1 MRDSMKRLLT
11 AVLCAL
17 LLAGA
22 ALAKDN
28 AETKETKEVRAADTA
43 FAAAA
48 RARDLEKF
56 LSFVDDDVHFFV
68 DGKMVTGK
76 DKERENWTKTFADKE
91 MSIVWKPE
99 LAEASG
105 GLGYTSGGFEIK
117 KAGKL
122 QRKGRYA
129 TVWRR
134 KPDGSWKVALD
145 IATSEPPV
153 EEKKK

>member
-1 MRDSMKRLLT
+1 MKRILT
-11 AVLCAL
+11 AVLCTV
-17 LLAGA
+17 LLAGPV
-22 ALAKDN
+22 LAQNKG
-28 AETKETKEVRAADTA
+28 ESKETQEVRAADIA
-43 FAAAA
+43 FSAAA

-68 DGKMVTGK
+68 DGKMVTGRE
-76 DKERENWTKTFADKE
+76 KERENWTKTFADKE
-91 MSIVWKPE
+91 TSIVWKPE

-122 QRKGRYA
+122 VRKGRYA

-145 IATSEPPV
+145 IATNEPAPQ
-153 EEKKK
+153 EKKK

>member
-1 MRDSMKRLLT
+1 MRKTLT
-11 AVLCAL
+11 IALCAVLL
-17 LLAGA
+17 SSS
-22 ALAKDN
+22 ALAKDKG
-28 AETKETKEVRAADTA
+28 ETKETKEVRGADTA

-91 MSIVWKPE
+91 VSIVWKPE

-105 GLGYTSGGFEIK
+105 GLGYTSGGFEIR

>member
-1 MRDSMKRLLT
+1 MRKTLT
-11 AVLCAL
+11 IALCAVLLSSC
-17 LLAGA
+17 
-22 ALAKDN
+22 ALAKDS
-28 AETKETKEVRAADTA
+28 AETKETKEVRGADTG

-91 MSIVWKPE
+91 VSIVWKPE

-105 GLGYTSGGFEIK
+105 GLGYTSGGFEIR